1 METLQPAQPVQTT
14 GHIRE
19 MLENKQ
25 GEMVK
30 IRANMGR
37 SKVIE
42 REGTIIQCYPAL
54 FVVEVAEKR
63 ARKGRVSYQYVD
75 ILTGSVE
82 LIALATEEPLFP
94 WIAFTG

>member
-1 METLQPAQPVQTT
+1 MESVQPLQTV

-19 MLENKQ
+19 MLESKR
-25 GEMVK
+25 GEMVR

-37 SKVIE
+37 SKVIT
-42 REGTIIQCYPAL
+42 REGTILQCYPAL
-54 FVVEVAEKR
+54 FVVEVSEKR

-82 LIALATEEPLFP
+82 LVVLATEEPLFP
-94 WIAFTG
+94 WITFTG

>member
-1 METLQPAQPVQTT
+1 MESIQPVQTI

-19 MLENKQ
+19 LLEEKC
-25 GEMVK
+25 GEVVR

-42 REGTIIQCYPAL
+42 REGTILQCYPSL
-54 FVVEVAEKR
+54 FVVEVFEKR
-63 ARKGRVSYQYVD
+63 SRRGRVSYQYVD

-82 LIALATEEPLFP
+82 LVALKTHEPLFP

>member
-1 METLQPAQPVQTT
+1 MESMQPVQTI

-19 MLENKQ
+19 MLEEKQ
-25 GEMVK
+25 GEVVK

-42 REGTIIQCYPAL
+42 REGMILQCYPAL
-54 FVVEVAEKR
+54 FVVEVFEKR
-63 ARKGRVSYQYVD
+63 SRRGRVSYQYVD

-82 LIALATEEPLFP
+82 LITLQTEEPLFP
-94 WIAFTG
+94 WITFTG